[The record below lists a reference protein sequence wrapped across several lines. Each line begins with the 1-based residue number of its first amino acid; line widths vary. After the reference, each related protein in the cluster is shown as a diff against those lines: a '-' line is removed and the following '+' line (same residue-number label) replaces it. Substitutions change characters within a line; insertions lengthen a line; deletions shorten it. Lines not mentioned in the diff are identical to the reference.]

1 MIVVENVHK
10 RYGEQIVLDGISL
23 RILKGTVTSIIG
35 RSGGGKSVLLKHLI
49 GLERPDK
56 GTIAIDGENLF
67 DMSAPDLN
75 KMRRRFGVLFQEGAL
90 FDSRTVSE
98 NVAFP
103 VREHTSLSE
112 EEIQELVTAKLAAVG
127 LSHHADKL
135 PAQISGGMRKRV
147 GLARA
152 LALEPEI
159 VFFDEP
165 TTGLD
170 PIIRSAIYA
179 LLVRTHRERS
189 ITYVVVSHDIE
200 GVFHISDEIMMLWDG
215 RIVARGTAEEMRNSP
230 NPIVRQFITGSLKG
244 PIHAE

>member
-10 RYGEQIVLDGISL
+10 RYGEQTVLDGISFQI
-23 RILKGTVTSIIG
+23 RKGTVTTIIG

-49 GLERPDK
+49 GLERPDRGK
-56 GTIAIDGENLF
+56 IAIDGENLV
-67 DMSAPDLN
+67 DMSGPSLN
-75 KMRRRFGVLFQEGAL
+75 RMRRRFGVLFQEGAL
-90 FDSRTVSE
+90 FDSLTVSE

-112 EEIQELVTAKLAAVG
+112 EEIREVVATKLAAVG
-127 LSHHADKL
+127 LSHHSDKL

-152 LALEPEI
+152 LALNPEI

-165 TTGLD
+165 TSGLD
-170 PIIRSAIYA
+170 PIIKTAIYA
-179 LLVRTHRERS
+179 LLVKTHRERS

-200 GVFHISDEIMMLWDG
+200 GVFDISDEIMMLWDG
-215 RIVARGTAEEMRNSP
+215 RIVAHGTADEMRS
-230 NPIVRQFITGSLKG
+230 NPDPVVRQFISGSLKG
-244 PIHAE
+244 PIQAE

>member
-1 MIVVENVHK
+1 MIVVEDVHK
-10 RYGEQIVLDGISL
+10 RYGDQIVLDGISF
-23 RILKGTVTSIIG
+23 RILKGTVTTIIG

-56 GTIAIDGENLF
+56 GTIAIDGENLV
-67 DMSAPDLN
+67 DMSGLDLN
-75 KMRRRFGVLFQEGAL
+75 RMRRRFGVLFQEGAL
-90 FDSRTVSE
+90 FDSLTVSE

-103 VREHTSLSE
+103 LREHTSLTE
-112 EEIQELVTAKLAAVG
+112 EEIKEVVATKLAAVG
-127 LSHHADKL
+127 LSDHGNKL

-152 LALEPEI
+152 LALDPEI

-165 TTGLD
+165 TSGLD
-170 PIIRSAIYA
+170 PIIKSAIYG

-189 ITYVVVSHDIE
+189 ITYVVVSHDIK
-200 GVFHISDEIMMLWDG
+200 GVFDISDEVMMLWDG
-215 RIVARGTAEEMRNSP
+215 RIVSHGTAEEMRN
-230 NPIVRQFITGSLKG
+230 NPDPLVRQFITGSLKG